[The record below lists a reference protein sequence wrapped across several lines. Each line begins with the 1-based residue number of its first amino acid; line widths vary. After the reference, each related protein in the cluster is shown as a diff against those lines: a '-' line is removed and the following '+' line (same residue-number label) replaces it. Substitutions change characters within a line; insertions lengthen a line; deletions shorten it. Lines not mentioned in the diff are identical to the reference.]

1 MVFGVWPTSR
11 KGREKWGTQVKPEAS
26 VATEAL
32 PGPQVL
38 HILCRERCRI
48 FVRLLVGTNQ
58 GLIGVAMRTQPNFA
72 AQWVA
77 GIGIVTGVLC
87 AACFGA
93 VDQPKPVSTS
103 SSTSK
108 TRRKAVK
115 KPPLPPL
122 PSGPR
127 GPVPQISLDSMQ
139 AVAPHVTY
147 EGGQLTIVAPN
158 STLADILRAVR
169 RLTGADVD
177 IPSNATERVVT
188 NLGPGPAP
196 GVVAELLNGS
206 HFNYVL
212 LGAPSDAK
220 TLTRVVLVA
229 KSGPETTAPGAG
241 VVANAG
247 SPQPVVAQGAPDAAD
262 ADTADDADDSA
273 EQNAA
278 EAAEPQPAPGGDNAV
293 KTPQQLLQ
301 EMQQRQL
308 QMQQQQQAGGA
319 LQPGQPPTPGVGIT
333 PPQRGPQQQ
342 PPLAPQQPPDQ

>member
-1 MVFGVWPTSR
+1 MR
-11 KGREKWGTQVKPEAS
+11 AQR
-26 VATEAL
+26 
-32 PGPQVL
+32 
-38 HILCRERCRI
+38 
-48 FVRLLVGTNQ
+48 
-58 GLIGVAMRTQPNFA
+58 GVASLWIA
-72 AQWVA
+72 GLVA
-77 GIGIVTGVLC
+77 GVLC
-87 AACFGA
+87 AGCLGA
-93 VDQPKPVSTS
+93 VDQPKAVSTT
-103 SSTSK
+103 TSK
-108 TRRKAVK
+108 NHRKAAK
-115 KPPLPPL
+115 KAPLPPL

-169 RLTGADVD
+169 RLTGAEME

-241 VVANAG
+241 VAANAA
-247 SPQPVVAQGAPDAAD
+247 SPQQVVAQGAADAAD
-262 ADTADDADDSA
+262 ADSADDSDDSA
-273 EQNAA
+273 EQNGTEPA
-278 EAAEPQPAPGGDNAV
+278 EQQPPPAGDTAV

-308 QMQQQQQAGGA
+308 QMQQQQAGGA
-319 LQPGQPPTPGVGIT
+319 PQPGQPPIPGQGIT
-333 PPQRGPQQQ
+333 PPLRGPQQQ
-342 PPLAPQQPPDQ
+342 PPQTPQQPPDQ

>member
-1 MVFGVWPTSR
+1 MRARRSF
-11 KGREKWGTQVKPEAS
+11 AS
-26 VATEAL
+26 LWIA
-32 PGPQVL
+32 
-38 HILCRERCRI
+38 
-48 FVRLLVGTNQ
+48 
-58 GLIGVAMRTQPNFA
+58 GLS
-72 AQWVA
+72 A
-77 GIGIVTGVLC
+77 GILC
-87 AACFGA
+87 AACFAA
-93 VDQPKPVSTS
+93 VDQSQAVPASA
-103 SSTSK
+103 SK
-108 TRRKAVK
+108 SHRKAAK

-147 EGGQLTIVAPN
+147 QDGQLTIVAPN

-169 RLTGADVD
+169 KLTGAEMD
-177 IPSNATERVVT
+177 IPPNANERVVT

-229 KSGPETTAPGAG
+229 KGPETTPPAEG
-241 VVANAG
+241 VVAGAAP
-247 SPQPVVAQGAPDAAD
+247 PQLGLVKAAPDAQDAD
-262 ADTADDADDSA
+262 AADDADDSA
-273 EQNAA
+273 DQSATETAPEQ
-278 EAAEPQPAPGGDNAV
+278 PPAGDNAV

-308 QMQQQQQAGGA
+308 QMQQQQQAGG
-319 LQPGQPPTPGVGIT
+319 LQPGQVPPHRHRVSPHHNA
-333 PPQRGPQQQ
+333 GPNSSRRR
-342 PPLAPQQPPDQ
+342 PYSNRRISNRLELS

>member
-1 MVFGVWPTSR
+1 MRARRSL
-11 KGREKWGTQVKPEAS
+11 AS
-26 VATEAL
+26 LWIA
-32 PGPQVL
+32 
-38 HILCRERCRI
+38 
-48 FVRLLVGTNQ
+48 
-58 GLIGVAMRTQPNFA
+58 GLS
-72 AQWVA
+72 A
-77 GIGIVTGVLC
+77 GILC
-87 AACFGA
+87 AACFAA
-93 VDQPKPVSTS
+93 VDQSQAVPASA
-103 SSTSK
+103 SK
-108 TRRKAVK
+108 SHRKAAK

-147 EGGQLTIVAPN
+147 QDGQLTIVAPN

-169 RLTGADVD
+169 KLTGAEMD
-177 IPSNATERVVT
+177 IPPNANERVVT

-229 KSGPETTAPGAG
+229 KGPETTPPAEG
-241 VVANAG
+241 VVAGATP
-247 SPQPVVAQGAPDAAD
+247 PQLGLVKAAPDAQDAD
-262 ADTADDADDSA
+262 AADDADDSA
-273 EQNAA
+273 DQSAA
-278 EAAEPQPAPGGDNAV
+278 ETAPEPQQPPAGDNAV

-308 QMQQQQQAGGA
+308 QMQQQQQAGG
-319 LQPGQPPTPGVGIT
+319 LQPGQVPPPQPPGIT

-342 PPLAPQQPPDQ
+342 PPQTIQQPPDQ

>member
-1 MVFGVWPTSR
+1 
-11 KGREKWGTQVKPEAS
+11 
-26 VATEAL
+26 
-32 PGPQVL
+32 
-38 HILCRERCRI
+38 
-48 FVRLLVGTNQ
+48 
-58 GLIGVAMRTQPNFA
+58 
-72 AQWVA
+72 
-77 GIGIVTGVLC
+77 
-87 AACFGA
+87 
-93 VDQPKPVSTS
+93 
-103 SSTSK
+103 
-108 TRRKAVK
+108 
-115 KPPLPPL
+115 
-122 PSGPR
+122 
-127 GPVPQISLDSMQ
+127 VPQISLDSMQ

-169 RLTGADVD
+169 KLTGAEMD

-229 KSGPETTAPGAG
+229 KSGPDTAAPVAG
-241 VVANAG
+241 VVANG
-247 SPQPVVAQGAPDAAD
+247 VSPQQVVAPGAPDAAD
-262 ADTADDADDSA
+262 AETADDADDSA
-273 EQNAA
+273 DQNN
-278 EAAEPQPAPGGDNAV
+278 AEPAEQQPPPAGDAAV

-308 QMQQQQQAGGA
+308 QMQQQQQSGGSA
-319 LQPGQPPTPGVGIT
+319 QPGQPPTPGSGIT

-342 PPLAPQQPPDQ
+342 PPQAPPQPPDQ

>member
-1 MVFGVWPTSR
+1 MR
-11 KGREKWGTQVKPEAS
+11 ARRS
-26 VATEAL
+26 VASLWIA
-32 PGPQVL
+32 
-38 HILCRERCRI
+38 
-48 FVRLLVGTNQ
+48 
-58 GLIGVAMRTQPNFA
+58 GLS
-72 AQWVA
+72 A
-77 GIGIVTGVLC
+77 GILC
-87 AACFGA
+87 AACFAA
-93 VDQPKPVSTS
+93 VDQSQGVPASA
-103 SSTSK
+103 SK
-108 TRRKAVK
+108 SHRKAAK

-147 EGGQLTIVAPN
+147 QDGQLTIVAPN

-169 RLTGADVD
+169 KLTGAEMD
-177 IPSNATERVVT
+177 IPPNANERVVT

-229 KSGPETTAPGAG
+229 KGPETTPPAEG
-241 VVANAG
+241 VVAGAAP
-247 SPQPVVAQGAPDAAD
+247 PQLGLAKAAPDPQDADAAD
-262 ADTADDADDSA
+262 DTDDSA
-273 EQNAA
+273 DQSAA
-278 EAAEPQPAPGGDNAV
+278 ETAPEPQQPPAGDNAV

-308 QMQQQQQAGGA
+308 QMQQQQQAGG
-319 LQPGQPPTPGVGIT
+319 LQPGQVPPPASGIT

-342 PPLAPQQPPDQ
+342 PPQTIQQPPDQ

>member
-1 MVFGVWPTSR
+1 MR
-11 KGREKWGTQVKPEAS
+11 ARRS
-26 VATEAL
+26 VASLWIA
-32 PGPQVL
+32 
-38 HILCRERCRI
+38 
-48 FVRLLVGTNQ
+48 
-58 GLIGVAMRTQPNFA
+58 GLS
-72 AQWVA
+72 A
-77 GIGIVTGVLC
+77 GILC
-87 AACFGA
+87 AACFAA
-93 VDQPKPVSTS
+93 VDQSQGVPASA
-103 SSTSK
+103 SK
-108 TRRKAVK
+108 SHRKAAK
-115 KPPLPPL
+115 KPQLPPL

-147 EGGQLTIVAPN
+147 QDGQLTIVAPN

-169 RLTGADVD
+169 KLTGAEMD
-177 IPSNATERVVT
+177 IPPNANERVVT

-229 KSGPETTAPGAG
+229 KGPETTPPAEG
-241 VVANAG
+241 VVAGAAP
-247 SPQPVVAQGAPDAAD
+247 PQLGLAKAAPDPQDADAAD
-262 ADTADDADDSA
+262 DTDDSA
-273 EQNAA
+273 DQSAA
-278 EAAEPQPAPGGDNAV
+278 ETAPEQPPAGDNAV

-308 QMQQQQQAGGA
+308 QMQQQQQAGG
-319 LQPGQPPTPGVGIT
+319 LQPGQVPPPQAPGIT

-342 PPLAPQQPPDQ
+342 PPQTIQQPPDQ

>member
-1 MVFGVWPTSR
+1 MRARRSF
-11 KGREKWGTQVKPEAS
+11 AS
-26 VATEAL
+26 LWIA
-32 PGPQVL
+32 
-38 HILCRERCRI
+38 
-48 FVRLLVGTNQ
+48 
-58 GLIGVAMRTQPNFA
+58 GLT
-72 AQWVA
+72 A
-77 GIGIVTGVLC
+77 GILC
-87 AACFGA
+87 AACFAAIDQSQA
-93 VDQPKPVSTS
+93 VPASA
-103 SSTSK
+103 SK
-108 TRRKAVK
+108 SHRKAAK

-147 EGGQLTIVAPN
+147 QDGQLTIVAPN

-169 RLTGADVD
+169 KLTGAEMD
-177 IPSNATERVVT
+177 IPANANERVVT

-229 KSGPETTAPGAG
+229 KGPETTPPAEG
-241 VVANAG
+241 VVAGAAP
-247 SPQPVVAQGAPDAAD
+247 PQLGPAKAVPDVQDAD
-262 ADTADDADDSA
+262 AADDADDSA
-273 EQNAA
+273 DQSAA
-278 EAAEPQPAPGGDNAV
+278 ETAAEPQQPPAGDNAV
-293 KTPQQLLQ
+293 KSPQQLLQ

-308 QMQQQQQAGGA
+308 QIQQQQQAGG
-319 LQPGQPPTPGVGIT
+319 LQPGQLPPSASGIT

-342 PPLAPQQPPDQ
+342 PPQTPPQPPDQ

>member
-1 MVFGVWPTSR
+1 MRAQRCFASL
-11 KGREKWGTQVKPEAS
+11 GT
-26 VATEAL
+26 
-32 PGPQVL
+32 
-38 HILCRERCRI
+38 
-48 FVRLLVGTNQ
+48 
-58 GLIGVAMRTQPNFA
+58 
-72 AQWVA
+72 A
-77 GIGIVTGVLC
+77 GIGIIAGVLC

-93 VDQPKPVSTS
+93 VDQPKAVSTS
-103 SSTSK
+103 TSTSK
-108 TRRKAVK
+108 NHRKAAK
-115 KPPLPPL
+115 RPPLPPL

-169 RLTGADVD
+169 KLTGAEMD

-229 KSGPETTAPGAG
+229 KSGPDTTAPGAG
-241 VVANAG
+241 VVANAA
-247 SPQPVVAQGAPDAAD
+247 SPQQVVAQGAPDAAD
-262 ADTADDADDSA
+262 ADAADDADDSA
-273 EQNAA
+273 EQNGTEPA
-278 EAAEPQPAPGGDNAV
+278 EQQPPPAGDTAV

-319 LQPGQPPTPGVGIT
+319 PQPGQPPTPGSGLT

-342 PPLAPQQPPDQ
+342 PPQAPPQPPDQ

>member
-1 MVFGVWPTSR
+1 MRAQRGF
-11 KGREKWGTQVKPEAS
+11 AS
-26 VATEAL
+26 LWIAGLVA
-32 PGPQVL
+32 
-38 HILCRERCRI
+38 
-48 FVRLLVGTNQ
+48 
-58 GLIGVAMRTQPNFA
+58 
-72 AQWVA
+72 
-77 GIGIVTGVLC
+77 GVLC
-87 AACFGA
+87 AGCLGA
-93 VDQPKPVSTS
+93 VDQPKAVPT
-103 SSTSK
+103 STSK
-108 TRRKAVK
+108 THRKAAK

-169 RLTGADVD
+169 KLTGADVD
-177 IPSNATERVVT
+177 IPPNANERVVT

-241 VVANAG
+241 VVANAA
-247 SPQPVVAQGAPDAAD
+247 SPQPVVAQGSADAAD
-262 ADTADDADDSA
+262 ADTADDTDDSA
-273 EQNAA
+273 EQNGTEPA
-278 EAAEPQPAPGGDNAV
+278 EQQQPPPAGDNAV

-319 LQPGQPPTPGVGIT
+319 PQPGQPPTPGQGIT

-342 PPLAPQQPPDQ
+342 PPQAPSQPPDQ

>member
-1 MVFGVWPTSR
+1 MRARRSFASR
-11 KGREKWGTQVKPEAS
+11 WIA
-26 VATEAL
+26 
-32 PGPQVL
+32 
-38 HILCRERCRI
+38 
-48 FVRLLVGTNQ
+48 
-58 GLIGVAMRTQPNFA
+58 GL
-72 AQWVA
+72 
-77 GIGIVTGVLC
+77 VTGVLC
-87 AACFGA
+87 PACFGA
-93 VDQPKPVSTS
+93 VDQSKPVSP
-103 SSTSK
+103 STSK
-108 TRRKAVK
+108 NHRKAAK

-147 EGGQLTIVAPN
+147 QDGQLTIVAPN

-169 RLTGADVD
+169 KLTGAEMD
-177 IPSNATERVVT
+177 IPPNATERVVT

-229 KSGPETTAPGAG
+229 KSGPDATAPGAG
-241 VVANAG
+241 VVANAA
-247 SPQPVVAQGAPDAAD
+247 SPQQVVAQGAPDAAD
-262 ADTADDADDSA
+262 ADSADDSDDSA
-273 EQNAA
+273 DQNAA
-278 EAAEPQPAPGGDNAV
+278 EPAEQQPPPAGDTAV

-308 QMQQQQQAGGA
+308 QIQQQQQAGGA
-319 LQPGQPPTPGVGIT
+319 PQPGQQPPTPGSGIT

-342 PPLAPQQPPDQ
+342 PPQTPQQPPDQ